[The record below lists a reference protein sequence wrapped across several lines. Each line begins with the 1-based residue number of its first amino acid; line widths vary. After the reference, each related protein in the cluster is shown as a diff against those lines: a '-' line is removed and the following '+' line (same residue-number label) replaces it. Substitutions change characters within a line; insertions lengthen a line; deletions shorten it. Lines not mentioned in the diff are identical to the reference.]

1 MVRVRE
7 LAVLTWESV
16 SAKALLKSIFEC
28 RYEIGSSVSSS
39 RQRYSIVP
47 IHQSISRK
55 KKSE

>member
-1 MVRVRE
+1 MRVRE
-7 LAVLTWESV
+7 LGLLTWESV

>member
-1 MVRVRE
+1 MRE
-7 LAVLTWESV
+7 LALLTWESV